1 MVCLGACSG
10 DEAGS
15 PATVLKSDE
24 NSAALGLEPTG
35 DTSFVADISAAIDAV
50 EAELGGPQRYFEIT
64 ANLQLTNIFV
74 AVDDATAAVAYLY
87 IDGKLQSPA
96 PKQTGAEG
104 LTFAGSDVEFDD
116 SLLVARIADELPN
129 TSINALSVYGD
140 GFGATYVAA
149 GRSEVGGLLD
159 IVLTG
164 DGAIVSVDP
173 I

>member
-10 DEAGS
+10 DDAGPAGTLLS
-15 PATVLKSDE
+15 PDGSGD
-24 NSAALGLEPTG
+24 LGVELSG
-35 DTSFVADISAAIDAV
+35 DTSFVDNIRPAIDAV
-50 EAELGGPQRYFEIT
+50 EEELGGPQRYFEIT
-64 ANLQLTNIFV
+64 ANPQLTNIFV

-87 IDGKLQSPA
+87 IDGELQPPA

-104 LTFAGSDVEFDD
+104 LTFGGSDVDFDETV
-116 SLLVARIADELPN
+116 LMTRIADELPN
-129 TSINALSVYGD
+129 TSVNAMSVYGD

-159 IVLTG
+159 IVVTA